1 MSMLRLRLQKLFD
14 NIEAINYESPGI
26 VLAEL
31 TQTEIPRK
39 VHKITEKQL
48 KIQIKNNIDT
58 ICKLSNLSYDKVINS
73 LIKKY
78 AKLSIEKSLFISTT
92 TYGKIIG
99 IDAKPYFFDHL
110 IDLGFL
116 NKIDNKYELTSK
128 GEFFGDYHCNDK
140 NEQWVV
146 WNKELLDPI
155 IRPFKE
161 SLISHIDLRL
171 FHMTHINNLNKILDN
186 GLFAHSKITNYPD
199 ISNYDVNLR
208 RVRKEKHHNFKLHD
222 YVPLYFNARNAMLY
236 QKQREYPCQIVILEI
251 DKNILN
257 KDYTKF
263 SKGNAARDDSEIETS
278 KHKLAK
284 FPWSD
289 IYSGTWS
296 ENNHVNITRKS
307 LMMSECLIYNHITTE
322 HIMRIHCKD
331 IETYSKLKST
341 AIDINQEIIISP
353 NLFF

>member
-1 MSMLRLRLQKLFD
+1 MNILRLRLQKLFD

-39 VHKITEKQL
+39 VHKITEKEL
-48 KIQIKNNIDT
+48 NIQIKNNIDT
-58 ICKLSNLSYDKVINS
+58 ICKLSNSSYDKVVNS

-78 AKLSIEKSLFISTT
+78 AKSSIEKSLFISTT
-92 TYGKIIG
+92 SYGKIIG
-99 IDAKPYFFDHL
+99 IDAKPYFFDYL

-128 GEFFGDYHCNDK
+128 GEFFGSYHCNDK

-155 IRPFKE
+155 INPFKE
-161 SLISHIDLRL
+161 KLICHIDLRL
-171 FHMTHINNLNKILDN
+171 FHMTHISNLNKILDQ
-186 GLFAHSKITNYPD
+186 GLFAHSKITNYVD

-208 RVRKEKHHNFKLHD
+208 RVRKEKYHNFKLHD

-236 QKQREYPCQIVILEI
+236 QKQIECPHQIVILEI
-251 DKNILN
+251 DKKVINQ
-257 KDYTKF
+257 DYTKF
-263 SKGNAARDDSEIETS
+263 SKGNAARDDSKIETS
-278 KHKLAK
+278 KYKLIN

-289 IYSGTWS
+289 IYSKTWS
-296 ENNHVNITRKS
+296 EDNHINITKKS
-307 LMMSECLIYNHITTE
+307 LMMSECLIYNHITAE
-322 HIMRIHCKD
+322 NIRRIHCEN

-341 AIDINQEIIISP
+341 LTGIKQEIVISP
-353 NLFF
+353 DLFF

>member
-1 MSMLRLRLQKLFD
+1 MNMLKLRLQKLFN

-26 VLAEL
+26 VLAVL

-39 VHKITEKQL
+39 VHKIIEKEL
-48 KIQIKNNIDT
+48 KTQIKNT
-58 ICKLSNLSYDKVINS
+58 IGAISELSNLSYDKVVNS

-78 AKLSIEKSLFISTT
+78 AKSSIEKSLFISTT

-99 IDAKPYFFDHL
+99 IDAKPYLFDHL

-116 NKIDNKYELTSK
+116 NKIDSKYELTSK
-128 GEFFGDYHCNDK
+128 GGVFGDYHFNDK

-155 IRPFKE
+155 VNPFKE
-161 SLISHIDLRL
+161 KLICHMGLRL
-171 FHMTHINNLNKILDN
+171 FHMTHINNLNKILDQ
-186 GLFAHSKITNYPD
+186 GLFAHSKITNYVD

-208 RVRKEKHHNFKLHD
+208 RGRKEKHHNFKLHD

-236 QKQREYPCQIVILEI
+236 QKQKEYPNKIVILEI
-251 DKNILN
+251 DNSILN

-278 KHKLAK
+278 KHKLIN
-284 FPWSD
+284 FPWLD
-289 IYSGTWS
+289 IYSETWS
-296 ENNHVNITRKS
+296 ENNHMNITRKS
-307 LMMSECLIYNHITTE
+307 LMMSECLIYNHITAKY
-322 HIMRIHCKD
+322 IRRIHCEN
-331 IETYSKLKST
+331 IETYSKLKSNV
-341 AIDINQEIIISP
+341 IGIKQEIVISP
-353 NLFF
+353 HLFF